1 MVEKNESAV
10 RLTSKLL
17 HSIDINNNNI
27 IMANRARQNNV
38 GGVEISS
45 VSSRVR
51 ESLVELHAHVDF
63 VFRDTNTLSRQ
74 SHNSSSISK
83 KTKFELEKLRLST
96 QNTNIG
102 SLLSQANSR
111 RRSDFPLLN
120 NNRKVPTTLS

>member
-1 MVEKNESAV
+1 MVDKNESAV

-17 HSIDINNNNI
+17 QSIDNNNNNM
-27 IMANRARQNNV
+27 IMTNRARQNHV
-38 GGVEISS
+38 GAVEMSS

-74 SHNSSSISK
+74 SHNSSSLSK

-96 QNTNIG
+96 QNNNIG
-102 SLLSQANSR
+102 SLLSQTNSR
-111 RRSDFPLLN
+111 IRSDLSLLN
-120 NNRKVPTTLS
+120 SNRKAATTLS

>member
-17 HSIDINNNNI
+17 HSIDINNNNL
-27 IMANRARQNNV
+27 IMANRARQNHI
-38 GGVEISS
+38 EMSS

-74 SHNSSSISK
+74 SHNSSSLSK

-96 QNTNIG
+96 QNTNLG
-102 SLLSQANSR
+102 SLVSQANSR

-120 NNRKVPTTLS
+120 NNRKAASALS

>member
-1 MVEKNESAV
+1 MVEKNESTV

-17 HSIDINNNNI
+17 HSIDINNNM
-27 IMANRARQNNV
+27 IMTNRARQNHA
-38 GGVEISS
+38 GGIEISS

-96 QNTNIG
+96 QNNNLG
-102 SLLSQANSR
+102 SLLS
-111 RRSDFPLLN
+111 
-120 NNRKVPTTLS
+120 

>member
-17 HSIDINNNNI
+17 HSIDINNNNL
-27 IMANRARQNNV
+27 IMANRARQNHI
-38 GGVEISS
+38 EMSS

-74 SHNSSSISK
+74 SHNSSSLSK

-96 QNTNIG
+96 
-102 SLLSQANSR
+102 
-111 RRSDFPLLN
+111 
-120 NNRKVPTTLS
+120 